1 MSEEGSHVIGLF
13 KELERLG
20 GFGTPGQ
27 RLGLS
32 FQQGCGWSC
41 HGAVINYESLV
52 EVGETKVRTACSRIT
67 PR

>member
-1 MSEEGSHVIGLF
+1 MSEVGRDVIGLF

-20 GFGTPGQ
+20 GFGTPGP

-32 FQQGCGWSC
+32 FQQGCGWSF
-41 HGAVINYESLV
+41 HGAVIHYETSV
-52 EVGETKVRTACSRIT
+52 EVGEIKVRAACSRIT